1 VEDEVEQ
8 IAAIPDRSERLR
20 AATAELATAQ
30 RTMNEL
36 ARLRRAL
43 IQELHDEGWSYAKI
57 AEAAGLSRG
66 RIHQVRHQGPAP
78 EGAFFGTH
86 PLRILTPLKVE
97 KRDARPVVAMEDV
110 TASQRLG
117 DFGRSLGFD
126 VDFEPI
132 PLTGEVDLN
141 RDGLIVI
148 AGPRISSQIAAVL
161 ETDPALGF
169 TRIGGAW
176 ALSDRRSGTVH
187 TSGSEASP
195 QRPYDVAYLGRLTR
209 PDGQGLVT
217 ILTGIHPP
225 GSLGVVDY
233 LVNDLAALHRDTG
246 AGTFSVL
253 FRVDYDSDTHEP
265 QSVER
270 ISPVYRHQE
279 G

>member
-1 VEDEVEQ
+1 MER

-20 AATAELATAQ
+20 AATEGLATTQ
-30 RTMNEL
+30 RTMNGL

-43 IQELHDEGWSYAKI
+43 IQELHEQGWSYAKI

-86 PLRILTPLKVE
+86 PLHILTPLKVE
-97 KRDARPVVAMEDV
+97 QRGARPVVAMEDV
-110 TASQRLG
+110 TASHRLG

-126 VDFEPI
+126 VDFEQI

-148 AGPRISSQIAAVL
+148 AGPRISEQIAAVL
-161 ETDPALGF
+161 DTDPVLEF
-169 TRIGGAW
+169 TKVDGAW
-176 ALSDRRSGTVH
+176 ALSDRRTATVH
-187 TSGSEASP
+187 TSGPEASP
-195 QRPYDVAYLGRLTR
+195 SRPYDVAYLGRLPR
-209 PDGQGLVT
+209 PDGQGSVT

-233 LVNDLAALHRDTG
+233 LVNDLATLHRDASLG
-246 AGTFSVL
+246 PFSVL
-253 FRVDYDSDTHEP
+253 FGVEYDPKTHEP
-265 QSVER
+265 QHVER

-279 G
+279 A